1 MWIDCFSSAT
11 YTVIAGDWDKTV
23 DEGTEQTRNAAKIIM
38 VLYKGSYM
46 SLYVLWNLLNDLW
59 KTDKK

>member
-38 VLYKGSYM
+38 VLYRGSYI
-46 SLYVLWNLLNDLW
+46 SLYVFMEFIKRLVENR
-59 KTDKK
+59 